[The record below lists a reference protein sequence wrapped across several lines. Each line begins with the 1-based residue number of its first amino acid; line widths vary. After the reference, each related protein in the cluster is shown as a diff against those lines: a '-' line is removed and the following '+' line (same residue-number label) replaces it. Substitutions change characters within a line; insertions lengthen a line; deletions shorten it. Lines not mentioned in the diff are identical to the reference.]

1 MESDDGIESLPDSVL
16 YDVFYEAGTML
27 GGMYVARMR
36 AARDPDARKRWQ
48 RALIG
53 LDLERSSIRADDRE
67 GQIEAKRRWDSE
79 RMALMN
85 PAPGPGRPVKVMLSI
100 RPEYVERILSGEKT
114 YEFRRRIFKREDVD
128 TLVVY
133 ATSPQRRVVA
143 EARIAGIMES
153 TPEDIW
159 RRTSDRGGISRDRF
173 MDYFAGRDT
182 AYAIE
187 LRDVRRLERPMLL
200 SDYAPGVRSA
210 PQSFVYID

>member
-1 MESDDGIESLPDSVL
+1 MKAI
-16 YDVFYEAGTML
+16 
-27 GGMYVARMR
+27 
-36 AARDPDARKRWQ
+36 
-48 RALIG
+48 
-53 LDLERSSIRADDRE
+53 
-67 GQIEAKRRWDSE
+67 
-79 RMALMN
+79 
-85 PAPGPGRPVKVMLSI
+85 LSI
-100 RPEYVERILSGEKT
+100 KPEYVERILSGEKT

-210 PQSFVYID
+210 PQSFVYINQDSVPGINSYLVSLLSGYRTWTIGRACRGESSERRPGGPVSKPAHAPCR